1 MKRAVRKP
9 AIAGVAEYGLRLDPK
24 TFEILRHRL
33 WYINDEGARTISRLS
48 GSPVATEVF
57 DMNAGLMTATGDLVY
72 IDNFICAQ
80 ATTLS
85 ALVRHLLERY
95 SDNPGFAPG

>member
-1 MKRAVRKP
+1 VTL
-9 AIAGVAEYGLRLDPK
+9 VAESRPRLDPA

-33 WYINDEGARTISRLS
+33 WYINDEGALTISRLS

-57 DMNAGLMTATGDLVY
+57 DMNAGLMNAAGDLVY

-80 ATTLS
+80 ATTLPRSS
-85 ALVRHLLERY
+85 ATC
-95 SDNPGFAPG
+95 

>member
-1 MKRAVRKP
+1 MNKIVKNPVP
-9 AIAGVAEYGLRLDPK
+9 ASIADYGLRLDPK

-57 DMNAGLMTATGDLVY
+57 DMNTGL
-72 IDNFICAQ
+72 
-80 ATTLS
+80 
-85 ALVRHLLERY
+85 
-95 SDNPGFAPG
+95 

>member
-1 MKRAVRKP
+1 VTVTCSSAP
-9 AIAGVAEYGLRLDPK
+9 LRLDGS

-33 WYINDEGARTISRLS
+33 WSINDEGALTISRLS

-57 DMNAGLMTATGDLVY
+57 DMNTGIMTKDGDLVY
-72 IDNFICAQ
+72 IDTFISAQ

-85 ALVRHLLERY
+85 ALVRHVLR
-95 SDNPGFAPG
+95 